1 MFTKCLVSSLSC
13 SSEYFSAFSFESKTL
28 SLPLALPK
36 MNGFELYHNIR
47 KLDDRVKICF
57 LTAGEMYYE
66 DIRKQV
72 FPELEANCFIIKPIA
87 NEDLI
92 RKVKNL
98 LGIQ

>member
-1 MFTKCLVSSLSC
+1 MIDI
-13 SSEYFSAFSFESKTL
+13 
-28 SLPLALPK
+28 ALPK

-66 DIRKQV
+66 EIRKQV
-72 FPELEANCFIIKPIA
+72 FPELEAKCFIRKPIA
-87 NEDLI
+87 NKDLI